1 MFKFIH
7 AADLHLD
14 SPLRGL
20 SRYESAPVEVIRDAC
35 RKAFIN
41 LVDFAIQEKVDF
53 VILAGDLYD
62 GDWEDY
68 STGIFFSLQIGRLN
82 RENIQVFTV
91 AGNHDAANRM
101 TKALEHPA
109 NMTMFTYR
117 KPETITLE
125 HLRTVIH
132 GQSFKEQHVYDN
144 LAVEFPPL
152 QKGWFNIGILHTSL
166 DGREGHAPYAPC
178 RVDDLVQKGYQYWA
192 LGHVHNKEIVLE
204 DPHIIFPGC
213 VQGRH
218 IRETGAKGCVL
229 VTVNDNRVS
238 SLEEIPLDVLRWAHT
253 TVDLTDAADMRELKE
268 RTRSIIEKE
277 ITHAQGRPLAM
288 RIRFTGAT
296 ELAALLATDPHHLEQ
311 EVRALGAETVGEEL
325 WLEKIELEVSGRLDL
340 DSQISGDG
348 PLSQLLGDILTLTN
362 DPDEIM
368 GLNEIL
374 ADLRSKTPNEAFGED
389 SALNLGQSATVERL
403 IKEAKDMLVGKLLT
417 ESESK

>member
-20 SRYESAPVEVIRDAC
+20 SRYESAPVEAIRDAC

-68 STGIFFSLQIGRLN
+68 STGIFFSMQIGRLN
-82 RENIQVFTV
+82 RENIRVFTV

-109 NMTMFTYR
+109 NMSMFSHR
-117 KPETITLE
+117 KPETVKLE
-125 HLRTVIH
+125 NLRTVIH

-144 LAVEFPPL
+144 LAAQFPPQ
-152 QKGWFNIGILHTSL
+152 QKGWFNIGLLHTSL

-192 LGHVHNKEIVLE
+192 LGHVHNKETVLE

-213 VQGRH
+213 IQGRH
-218 IRETGAKGCVL
+218 IREAGAKGCVL
-229 VTVNDNRVS
+229 VTVNDNSVS
-238 SLEEIPLDVLRWAHT
+238 SLEEIPLDVLRWAYT
-253 TVDLTDAADMRELKE
+253 NVDLTGATDMRELKE
-268 RTRSIIEKE
+268 RTRSTIEKE
-277 ITHAQGRPLAM
+277 FTNADGLPLAM
-288 RIRFTGAT
+288 RIRLTGAT
-296 ELAALLATDPHHLEQ
+296 ALSTQLSTDSHHVEQ
-311 EVRALGAETVGEEL
+311 EVRALGAETVGEKL
-325 WLEKIELEVSGRLDL
+325 WLEKIELETSGKLDL
-340 DSQISGDG
+340 DTQLSGDS
-348 PLSQLLGDILTLTN
+348 PLSQLLGDILTLAN
-362 DPDEIM
+362 DPDEIA
-368 GLNEIL
+368 GLNELL
-374 ADLRSKTPNEAFGED
+374 ADLRLKVPSEALSKD
-389 SALNLGQSATVERL
+389 SELNLYESKTVERL

-417 ESESK
+417 ESEAK